1 MLAGVIRRY
10 RSHLLAQ
17 DSGWGRMDPGLGRA
31 GPFGSRLGL
40 KVSSQPPFWAHQL
53 AISLFLHPLQAKVP
67 GTCLLTI
74 RVLQAH
80 GLPSKDL
87 GECWAWGVSGFAT
100 SDPARVLGRDAG
112 RLGVWGLLEGTE
124 RRQWMEC
131 QGQAPAS

>member
-1 MLAGVIRRY
+1 MLLPIC
-10 RSHLLAQ
+10 HLLAQ

-87 GECWAWGVSGFAT
+87 GVNCSLLCSSIHGIFQ
-100 SDPARVLGRDAG
+100 ARVLEWVAIAFSRG
-112 RLGVWGLLEGTE
+112 
-124 RRQWMEC
+124 
-131 QGQAPAS
+131 SS